1 MSGIDKLVKPVE
13 NEMNQCKNLFDSFMS
28 HSSNLL
34 LNDVLQ
40 RISSRKGK
48 MMRPLLTILVAK
60 LLGAINERT
69 YSAALAFEFLH
80 TASLVHDDIVDESCE
95 RRGNPSVNQ
104 LFGDKVAVLV
114 GDYLLSHVLL
124 NAAKTESTRLIEI
137 VARVSERLADGELLQ
152 LRNIYNQTISEDV
165 YFNIIQGKTA
175 ELFAAAAEGGALTV
189 NASEEDLERL
199 RLFGETVG
207 ICFQIK
213 DDIFDYIAGD
223 EIGKPTG
230 NDMAEGKLQQVMD
243 TYHLTQEQLKEF
255 AVELD
260 NKGKNPF
267 EQPVDLMAEYKM
279 LHYDDIL
286 QEAVKKAVEEALKK
300 DSAANQSSSTPA
312 QQQGGNGGDNQKIT
326 TVAGLTALLND
337 VK

>member
-60 LLGAINERT
+60 LLGEINERT

-114 GDYLLSHVLL
+114 GDYLLSHVLI
-124 NAAKTESTRLIEI
+124 NAAKTRNARLVEI
-137 VARVSERLADGELLQ
+137 VAKVSERLADGELLQ
-152 LRNIYNQTISEDV
+152 LRNIYNRNISEEV
-165 YFNIIQGKTA
+165 YFHIIQGKTA
-175 ELFAAAAEGGALTV
+175 ELFAAAAEGGALSV
-189 NASEEDLERL
+189 NANENDLQTMRS
-199 RLFGETVG
+199 FGETVG

-230 NDMAEGKLQQVMD
+230 NDMAEGKLTLPVIHALFS
-243 TYHLTQEQLKEF
+243 TNQEDMF
-255 AVELD
+255 ALANKVKDGSISADEIATLVRFTLD
-260 NKGKNPF
+260 NHGI
-267 EQPVDLMAEYKM
+267 DYAEKVMVEYA
-279 LHYDDIL
+279 D
-286 QEAVKKAVEEALKK
+286 KAKSLLACYP
-300 DSAANQSSSTPA
+300 DS
-312 QQQGGNGGDNQKIT
+312 
-326 TVAGLTALLND
+326 D
-337 VK
+337 VKTSLMKYVDYVIYRNY